1 MAPNP
6 NLNSRSF
13 VSSSSS
19 SSSFPTIN
27 KYAKY
32 FDVDDAATMNTTI
45 ATKTTALEFS
55 SSSENTNEN
64 KNTSL
69 LTSSSSFFYNHDYD
83 DELDQ
88 FWKNKKGDS
97 FYDHEYDLDLNR
109 YCKEQR
115 ILFLKRLSFERL
127 YVLKTELGY
136 SRQEINDAYVVVE
149 TLRKRNQQQ
158 DRLKKT
164 TQTRSRG
171 HRRLEYTD
179 SDRSFFLTNY
189 NQQARMIINQAVHA
203 PPVRCWD

>member
-13 VSSSSS
+13 VSSSSSS

-55 SSSENTNEN
+55 SSEN
-64 KNTSL
+64 KNTNKNNM
-69 LTSSSSFFYNHDYD
+69 LTSSSCFFYNHDYD

-88 FWKNKKGDS
+88 FWKNKRDVIP
-97 FYDHEYDLDLNR
+97 FYDHDFDRDLDR

-115 ILFLKRLSFERL
+115 TLFLKRLSFERL
-127 YVLKTELGY
+127 YLLKTELGY
-136 SRQEINDAYVVVE
+136 SQQEINAAYIVVA
-149 TLRKRNQQQ
+149 TLRNQQQ
-158 DRLKKT
+158 LKKA
-164 TQTRSRG
+164 TQTRGRGRG
-171 HRRLEYTD
+171 HRRLELKFND

-189 NQQARMIINQAVHA
+189 NQQARMIINRAVHA
-203 PPVRCWD
+203 SPVRC

>member
-1 MAPNP
+1 MTPNP

-32 FDVDDAATMNTTI
+32 LDVDTASIKTTI

-55 SSSENTNEN
+55 SNSSENTNEN
-64 KNTSL
+64 KNASL

-88 FWKNKKGDS
+88 FWKKKKGDS
-97 FYDHEYDLDLNR
+97 FYDHEYDLDLNL
-109 YCKEQR
+109 YCKKQR
-115 ILFLKRLSFERL
+115 TLFLKRLTFERL

-136 SRQEINDAYVVVE
+136 SRQDINAAYVVVE
-149 TLRKRNQQQ
+149 TLRNQQEQ
-158 DRLKKT
+158 LKKA
-164 TQTRSRG
+164 TQTRGRGRG
-171 HRRLEYTD
+171 HHRVEYTD
-179 SDRSFFLTNY
+179 SDRSFFLTHY
-189 NQQARMIINQAVHA
+189 NQQARMIINRAVHA
-203 PPVRCWD
+203 PPVRC